1 MAKKYFYFDT
11 AGENILFPCRIP
23 FVIYGLPIM
32 SWGALLQPD
41 LVLEGS
47 ILSLTPE
54 ILEQYRLEGL
64 VLDVD
69 DTLVPMNV
77 QQASEELLLWTEEIR
92 QVAKMWLVSNNLSE
106 ARIGSIARSLSL
118 PYLFGASKPSRRKLR
133 QAVAQMNLP
142 IEQVA
147 MVGDRLFTDVLAG
160 NRLGMFTILVEP
172 IVKPENV
179 RQPYSVRNLE
189 VWVSQQLGATLPAV
203 QQNLRQQD
211 KS

>member
-11 AGENILFPCRIP
+11 AGENLLFPCRIP

-106 ARIGSIARSLSL
+106 TRIGSIARSLSL